1 MQSNNDNFDFTGYE
15 VVPRC
20 EDLPIEKTLTETEKT
35 LLEMW
40 RAIPPADRELVKAVL
55 TTAFRRL
62 PNTKVQRKHKIEVIP
77 ANRNHD

>member
-40 RAIPPADRELVKAVL
+40 RAIPPA
-55 TTAFRRL
+55 TASLSR
-62 PNTKVQRKHKIEVIP
+62 QC
-77 ANRNHD
+77 